1 MIVDSHVHVWSA
13 DREAYPFRP
22 ILAHVSAPSE
32 PAPVERLI
40 TDMDRARVDKAILV
54 QPSAYGPDHRYL
66 EFCLATWPGRFAGIC
81 QIDLRSATPRE
92 DFERLCAQG
101 LYRGLRLNT
110 IRQGDMSALAD
121 AGHES
126 LFAAIADSGLSLS
139 FHMDIDQAP
148 IVARLASR
156 HPALPVIVDYLGP
169 QIHARQDA
177 ESYLDLLAG
186 EPNIHCK
193 LLCTAEDAAN
203 PYPFPDLAVFYR
215 KVLDRF
221 GAARV
226 LFGSDY
232 PGAARICA
240 YEKLIAWG
248 ENFPELGRAD
258 KAQVMGGTAQLLFG
272 LT

>member
-22 ILAHVSAPSE
+22 ILAHV
-32 PAPVERLI
+32 PAPTKPAPIERLI
-40 TDMDRARVDKAILV
+40 ADMDRARVDKAILV

-66 EFCLATWPGRFAGIC
+66 KGCLEAWPGRFAGIC
-81 QIDLRSATPRE
+81 QIDLRAAVPRA
-92 DFERLCAQG
+92 DFERLCADG

-110 IRQGDMSALAD
+110 IRQGDMSALTGAQY
-121 AGHES
+121 ES

-148 IVARLASR
+148 VVARLAAR
-156 HPALPVIVDYLGP
+156 HGTLPVIVDYLGP
-169 QIHARQDA
+169 HIHARRDV
-177 ESYLDLLAG
+177 EPCLDLLAS

-193 LLCTAEDAAN
+193 LLCTAEDAAS
-203 PYPFPDLAVFYR
+203 PYPFPDIAVFYR
-215 KVLDRF
+215 KILDRF
-221 GAARV
+221 GPSRT

-232 PGAARICA
+232 PGAARICD
-240 YEKLIAWG
+240 YKKLIAWG
-248 ENFPELGRAD
+248 ETFPGLGAAD
-258 KAQVMGGTAQLLFG
+258 RAQVMGGTARRLFG

>member
-13 DREAYPFRP
+13 DLGAYPFRP

-40 TDMDRARVDKAILV
+40 ADMDRARVDKAILV

-66 EFCLATWPGRFAGIC
+66 ESCLEAWPGRFAGIC
-81 QIDLRSATPRE
+81 QIDLRSAAPRK
-92 DFERLCAQG
+92 DFERLRAQG

-110 IRQGDMSALAD
+110 IRQGDMSALTGE
-121 AGHES
+121 GHES
-126 LFAAIADSGLSLS
+126 LFTAIADSGLSLS

-148 IVARLASR
+148 VVAHLAAR
-156 HPALPVIVDYLGP
+156 HLALPVIVDYLGP

-177 ESYLDLLAG
+177 ESYLDLLAA

-193 LLCTAEDAAN
+193 LLCTAEDAAS
-203 PYPFPDLAVFYR
+203 PYPFADIAVFYR

-221 GAARV
+221 GPSRV

-240 YEKLIAWG
+240 YDKLIAWG
-248 ENFPELGRAD
+248 VNFPGLGAVD
-258 KAQVMGGTAQLLFG
+258 KAQVMSGTAQRLFG